1 MQFHLLSYIFDIPMK
16 KGHAGPLKHH
26 HLIAFLVV
34 MHTFNSSNVS
44 YCDSKAE
51 ILILFHFNQFN
62 LK

>member
-1 MQFHLLSYIFDIPMK
+1 MK